1 MDIIN
6 FKNNIVNNGRC
17 TKISKT
23 GDVTIKVN
31 GLGIGGSFTIL
42 FNWLTLFGDDINNL
56 YVDLTDDWKKMM
68 DIDYNVFD
76 LIINQKKIDEGDEIR
91 IFGHLL
97 HNFNDNVLTDIRKII
112 HGKIKIKQE
121 IINKTDDYLVKNGII
136 NPDKMC
142 AVHVRLTDMA
152 HYHKNDYGLITFDT
166 YVNEM
171 KKIDTNVNFFVA
183 SDNIES
189 IQKLEKLF
197 PNRIFYLKN
206 INRTKFE
213 NEINPPAKYALGKPI
228 QQLGIHRLK
237 EKDDIINDFID
248 LFILSK
254 CNKLIGMKYS
264 TYRIAALLL
273 SNTITQDNNIELPLN
288 YSL

>member
-1 MDIIN
+1 MDIID
-6 FKNNIVNNGRC
+6 FKNKIINNGRC

-23 GDVTIKVN
+23 GDVILKVN
-31 GLGIGGSFTIL
+31 GLGVGGSFTIL
-42 FNWLTLFGDDINNL
+42 FNWLILFGDNINNL
-56 YVDLTDDWKKMM
+56 YVDLTDDWKKMTN
-68 DIDYNVFD
+68 IDYNMFD
-76 LIINQKKIDEGDEIR
+76 LIIEQKKIDKDDGIG
-91 IFGHLL
+91 IFGHYLT
-97 HNFNDNVLTDIRKII
+97 NFNDNILTDIRKVI
-112 HGKIKIKQE
+112 HDKIKIKQE
-121 IINKTDDYLVKNGII
+121 IINRAEDYLLKNGINNI
-136 NPDKMC
+136 NKMC
-142 AVHVRLTDMA
+142 AVHIRLTDMA

-171 KKIDTNVNFFVA
+171 KKIDDNINFFVA

-189 IQKLEKLF
+189 IHKLEKIF

-213 NEINPPAKYALGKPI
+213 NEITPPINYTLGKPI

-248 LFILSK
+248 LFTLSK

-264 TYRIAALLL
+264 TYRIAALLF
-273 SNTITQDNNIELPLN
+273 SNTITQDNNIELL
-288 YSL
+288 

>member
-1 MDIIN
+1 MNIID
-6 FKNNIVNNGRC
+6 FKNKIINNGRC

-23 GDVTIKVN
+23 GDVTLKVN
-31 GLGIGGSFTIL
+31 GLGVGGSFTIL
-42 FNWLTLFGDDINNL
+42 FNWLILFGDNINNL
-56 YVDLTDDWKKMM
+56 YVDLADDWKKMM
-68 DIDYNVFD
+68 NIDYNMFD
-76 LIINQKKIDEGDEIR
+76 LIIEQKKINKDDGIG
-91 IFGHLL
+91 IFGHYLT
-97 HNFNDNVLTDIRKII
+97 NFNDNILTDIRKVI
-112 HGKIKIKQE
+112 HDKIKIKQE
-121 IINKTDDYLVKNGII
+121 IINRAEDYLLKNGINNI
-136 NPDKMC
+136 NNMC
-142 AVHVRLTDMA
+142 AAHIRLTDMA

-171 KKIDTNVNFFVA
+171 KKIDDNINFFVA

-189 IQKLEKLF
+189 IHKLEKIF

-213 NEINPPAKYALGKPI
+213 NETTPPINYTLGKPI

-248 LFILSK
+248 LFTLSK

-264 TYRIAALLL
+264 TYRIAALLF

-288 YSL
+288 FSL